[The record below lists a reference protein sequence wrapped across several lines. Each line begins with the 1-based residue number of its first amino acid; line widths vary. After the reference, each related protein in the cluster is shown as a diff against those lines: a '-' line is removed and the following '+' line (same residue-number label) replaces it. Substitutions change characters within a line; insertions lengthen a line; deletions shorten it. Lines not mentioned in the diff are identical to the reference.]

1 MRLDDRLHRLILIL
15 RIILLLVSIVAVISC
30 SLLIG

>member
-1 MRLDDRLHRLILIL
+1 MRLDDRLHRLILVL

>member
-1 MRLDDRLHRLILIL
+1 MRLDDRLRRLILIL

>member
-1 MRLDDRLHRLILIL
+1 MRLDDRLRRLILVL

>member
-1 MRLDDRLHRLILIL
+1 MRLNDRLHRLILIL